1 MPEPTSPYYKLH
13 IATER
18 IGRNGERMSRLGPP
32 VKIRDTKS
40 MISRVTGNK
49 GPASR
54 VTDAKK
60 SRSSAGARKNPGN
73 PRIKA
78 IKQMKAKAVQ
88 KSGGAT
94 KQSAAANQA
103 SNGRTANSNTATE
116 SRKSVVSASKPG
128 ENGPVL
134 KGGVLST
141 ANAANSR
148 NKPGPKAKSV
158 IPPKKASDGPSGKS
172 VVRPI
177 KTGVHPGFHRSQQKT
192 R

>member
-13 IATER
+13 ITTER

-54 VTDAKK
+54 VTEAKK
-60 SRSSAGARKNPGN
+60 SRSSARARKNPGN
-73 PRIKA
+73 PRINA
-78 IKQMKAKAVQ
+78 IKQMKAKAVP
-88 KSGGAT
+88 KSGGAI
-94 KQSAAANQA
+94 KQSAPADQA
-103 SNGRTANSNTATE
+103 SNGRAANSNTAAE
-116 SRKSVVSASKPG
+116 SRKSVVSTSKPV

-141 ANAANSR
+141 ANAAKNR
-148 NKPGPKAKSV
+148 DTK
-158 IPPKKASDGPSGKS
+158 
-172 VVRPI
+172 R
-177 KTGVHPGFHRSQQKT
+177 
-192 R
+192 

>member
-40 MISRVTGNK
+40 MISGVTGNK

-54 VTDAKK
+54 VTAAKK
-60 SRSSAGARKNPGN
+60 SRSSARARKNPGN
-73 PRIKA
+73 PRINA
-78 IKQMKAKAVQ
+78 IKQMKAKAGQ

-94 KQSAAANQA
+94 KQSVVANRA
-103 SNGRTANSNTATE
+103 SSDRAANSNKATE
-116 SRKSVVSASKPG
+116 SRKSVTSTSKSG

-134 KGGVLST
+134 KGRVSSNAT
-141 ANAANSR
+141 AAKNR
-148 NKPGPKAKSV
+148 DNK
-158 IPPKKASDGPSGKS
+158 
-172 VVRPI
+172 
-177 KTGVHPGFHRSQQKT
+177 H
-192 R
+192 